1 MLKNAAQ
8 QDLDAEK
15 MIRAGEAMVHG
26 GDSKA
31 MLQAGEEPAG
41 PPPPPGLKPYSNGA
55 ASGGVLAMLMQLIE
69 DSEAM
74 IKEAVGDETEAL
86 KAYEVYVKDANAE
99 TKIRSTEIT
108 NRRMEMGK
116 LEMETEE
123 TKVALNETI
132 QIKAELRQHDI
143 DLYGVEG
150 CDYLLK
156 NYAVRFVERKEEIDS
171 LKEAEAIL
179 GVGGGDPKMAAA
191 AHAEGDV
198 STITEAPT
206 TPEPPEAAAGS
217 QAEVV
222 P

>member
-1 MLKNAAQ
+1 MAKVPAP
-8 QDLDAEK
+8 
-15 MIRAGEAMVHG
+15 
-26 GDSKA
+26 KA
-31 MLQAGEEPAG
+31 MLQGGGEPAG

-55 ASGGVLAMLMQLIE
+55 ASGGVLAMLTQLIE

-74 IKEAVGDETEAL
+74 IKEAVGDETEGM
-86 KAYEVYVKDANAE
+86 KGYEAYVADANAA

-132 QIKAELRQHDI
+132 QIYMTLRQHDI

-156 NYAVRFVERKEEIDS
+156 
-171 LKEAEAIL
+171 
-179 GVGGGDPKMAAA
+179 
-191 AHAEGDV
+191 
-198 STITEAPT
+198 
-206 TPEPPEAAAGS
+206 
-217 QAEVV
+217 
-222 P
+222 